1 MSKAHEA
8 VKGVSY
14 LSGGKWRVAAAGDLI
29 EIDDEQ
35 VDGAVKRGA
44 IKPAATKSQPQ
55 TKKEVG
61 K

>member
-14 LSGGKWRVAAAGDLI
+14 LSGGTWCVAAAGDLI

-35 VDGAVKRGA
+35 VDGAAKRGV
-44 IKPAATKSQPQ
+44 IKAVARQLPQ

>member
-14 LSGGKWRVAAAGDLI
+14 LSGGKWCVAAAGDLI

-35 VDGAVKRGA
+35 VDGAAKRGV
-44 IKPAATKSQPQ
+44 IKSLKAT

>member
-35 VDGAVKRGA
+35 VESALKRGV
-44 IKPAATKSQPQ
+44 IKSLKATV
-55 TKKEVG
+55 KKEVG

>member
-8 VKGVSY
+8 VKGLSY

-35 VDGAVKRGA
+35 VDDALKRGV
-44 IKPAATKSQPQ
+44 IKAVA
-55 TKKEVG
+55 KKAPPITRKGTEE
-61 K
+61 

>member
-14 LSGGKWRVAAAGDLI
+14 LSGGKWCVAAAGDLI

-35 VDGAVKRGA
+35 VGDALKRGA
-44 IKPAATKSQPQ
+44 IKPVAQKSPPH

-61 K
+61 R

>member
-14 LSGGKWRVAAAGDLI
+14 LSGGQWCVAAASDLI

-35 VDGAVKRGA
+35 VDDAAKRGA
-44 IKPAATKSQPQ
+44 IKAVAKALPQ